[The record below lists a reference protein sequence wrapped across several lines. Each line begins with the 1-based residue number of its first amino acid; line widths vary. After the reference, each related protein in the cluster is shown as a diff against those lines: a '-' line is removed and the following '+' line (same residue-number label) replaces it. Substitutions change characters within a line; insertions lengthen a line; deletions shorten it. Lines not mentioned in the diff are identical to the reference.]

1 MRPLFTL
8 ISNFLHINGNSGS
21 FRFEFALDKHI
32 KHSFGRVRL
41 IHRNHMS
48 SIIYNG
54 ESQIFINLVV
64 SCNSTIGNLEDLLL
78 GVNKS
83 INTSPIKGSN
93 IVVGTNSV
101 TDNIVLS
108 TVEDDLKIRDD
119 VLGEQVAIVSS
130 IASTN
135 IRVEIS
141 VSLVNAVLESDRGIN
156 SISLLDGIS
165 VQPISIRS

>member
-8 ISNFLHINGNSGS
+8 ISTLLHINSNSGS
-21 FRFEFALDKHI
+21 FSFEFALDKHI
-32 KHSFGRVRL
+32 KHSFSRLRL
-41 IHRNHMS
+41 IHRNHMA

-64 SCNSTIGNLEDLLL
+64 SCNGTIGDLEDFLL

-83 INTSPIKGSN
+83 INTSPVESGN
-93 IVVGTNSV
+93 IVVGTDGIAN
-101 TDNIVLS
+101 NIVLS
-108 TVEDDLKIRDD
+108 TVKDDLKIRDD
-119 VLGEQVAIVSS
+119 VLGKQVAVVSG
-130 IASTN
+130 IAGTN

-141 VSLVNAVLESDRGIN
+141 VSLVNAILESDRRIN
-156 SISLLDGIS
+156 TVSFLDGIS